1 MRVISVLLTFGL
13 MSVLWAQAPAGKPGS
28 IAGTITDSVSHQGI
42 RRATVS
48 IVSPPHLSRLV
59 LADEAG
65 KFQFPNLEPG
75 PYQVEYVRAPGYLYQ
90 PHTRLVFVVT
100 EDHTANV
107 QVDLTP
113 LGVVSG
119 KAVDSSGD
127 PFVGAHVTIVGY
139 TYSKGTRTLE
149 AVDGAT
155 TDDRG
160 EYRIFDLPPNRYF
173 VMATNPRSY
182 SLLGGRVHADAV
194 EMAYVTTWF
203 PNVTDG
209 SQATPQVLAA
219 GAELD
224 GIDLH
229 MHKQRVF
236 HVRGKA
242 QLPPGQRGAVSVESC
257 GDGPG
262 IGVNAAILRDGTFD
276 AGGLVAGNWCL
287 IVNQVVDNSHAFYA
301 NQRVTI
307 ADHDMNNVNLTLT
320 PAAVVRGQI
329 LLDGAA
335 PAKLQHIPIRLD
347 PIEQPGRGAGSAAKE
362 DGSFVVENVS
372 PGQYRLMNVG
382 LSSMYLKTIR
392 VNGQDAA
399 NGIVQVPEGGAQ
411 LTLLFSTDSGEV
423 SGTVEG
429 GGAFVS
435 AEGVNSVTGLPVLGG
450 VTPEGKFLI
459 RNLAPGDYKI
469 LAWGIQDTGLL
480 QYADF
485 RKLFESRAVPVT
497 IHLKD
502 HESVQLTAVNA
513 AEIEAALPRLR

>member
-1 MRVISVLLTFGL
+1 MPIVHLFLAFLFLQTPK
-13 MSVLWAQAPAGKPGS
+13 PAA
-28 IAGTITDSVSHQGI
+28 IAGLVANAATGAPVRKARLTLQFADRNYAAVSDASG
-42 RRATVS
+42 RFAVAE
-48 IVSPPHLSRLV
+48 V
-59 LADEAG
+59 
-65 KFQFPNLEPG
+65 
-75 PYQVEYVRAPGYLYQ
+75 APGTYNV
-90 PHTRLVFVVT
+90 HIECEGFLVMAQSLKIAEDQHVT
-100 EDHTANV
+100 DLAFR
-107 QVDLTP
+107 LTP
-113 LGVVSG
+113 LGVIAG
-119 KAVDSSGD
+119 KVLDENGEPLSQIS
-127 PFVGAHVTIVGY
+127 V
-139 TYSKGTRTLE
+139 E
-149 AVDGAT
+149 AQIDTFSAAGRKRLPAGMTT

-257 GDGPG
+257 GGGPG
-262 IGVNAAILRDGTFD
+262 IGVNAAILRNGTFD

-329 LLDGAA
+329 LVDGAA

-469 LAWGIQDTGLL
+469 LAWDIHDIGLL